1 MMPQVELD
9 QLRWVRGLGLGGF
22 GAVALVEH
30 SPTST
35 PYALKTFGK
44 RQAVQRGWLT
54 QARGEAASL
63 AAPHSPLPTP
73 RFPLSGTRAQRRRR
87 TSRGGCP
94 LRSDLDLIP
103 ISRPISWQVAR
114 EKSLLQQC
122 SHPFVLRCVASLQ
135 DEDAL
140 HLLLEFCPGGEL
152 LQLLQQRKLGVLEG
166 A

>member
-94 LRSDLDLIP
+94 RCDLIS
-103 ISRPISWQVAR
+103 I
-114 EKSLLQQC
+114 
-122 SHPFVLRCVASLQ
+122 
-135 DEDAL
+135 
-140 HLLLEFCPGGEL
+140 
-152 LQLLQQRKLGVLEG
+152 
-166 A
+166 